1 MTIASQ
7 TFTVNQAA
15 APVVPV
21 CTYTLSA
28 GSTSVTAI
36 GATGSVDVTAPA
48 NCAWTATTSAAWIT
62 IASGASGSGNGTV
75 GFVVL
80 PNLGAARSDSILIG
94 GQTFTV
100 NQAAVLPTC
109 TYTLSASSATIP
121 AAGGTGTFNV
131 TAPAG
136 CTWTAVTSA
145 TWITIT
151 AGASGSGNGT
161 VSFTV
166 AANTGAS
173 RTDNIVVAGQTF
185 TVTQ

>member
-1 MTIASQ
+1 
-7 TFTVNQAA
+7 
-15 APVVPV
+15 
-21 CTYTLSA
+21 
-28 GSTSVTAI
+28 
-36 GATGSVDVTAPA
+36 
-48 NCAWTATTSAAWIT
+48 
-62 IASGASGSGNGTV
+62 V

-100 NQAAVLPTC
+100 NQAAVLPAC

-131 TAPAG
+131 TAAAG

>member
-15 APVVPV
+15 APAPV

-28 GSTSVTAI
+28 GSTSVTAV
-36 GATGSVDVTAPA
+36 GATGSVGVTAPA
-48 NCAWTATTSAAWIT
+48 SCAWTATTSASWIT

-80 PNLGAARSDSILIG
+80 PNLGGARSDSILIG

-109 TYTLSASSATIP
+109 TYTLSASGATIP
-121 AAGGTGTFNV
+121 AAGGTGSFNV

-136 CTWTAVTSA
+136 CTWTATTGAS
-145 TWITIT
+145 WITIT

-161 VSFTV
+161 VAFTA

-173 RTDNIVVAGQTF
+173 RTDNIVVGGQTF